1 MAIIPAIKSIKTCF
15 WVTNCQGNKRVR
27 EKSETLFLIVIITL
41 LFFLFFIIIF
51 ISTKNSMNALVTNVW
66 AVVLAPT
73 KWRPAVNRNLEEH
86 VVKCFL
92 FLNFGEQVACSIPK
106 KNVAQFAQVKE
117 QFCFRNTI
125 CTSIEYN
132 LFISWH
138 PYKVNV
144 SGILLFETKES
155 DFKAMTLKIEG
166 IKTWRMHVGSKNT
179 LTKSYSTIR
188 NHFIHICFYLFCC
201 CCFFVFFVSN

>member
-1 MAIIPAIKSIKTCF
+1 MFVSNKLSRKHKGPWEIGEVIF
-15 WVTNCQGNKRVR
+15 NCYY
-27 EKSETLFLIVIITL
+27 SFIV
-41 LFFLFFIIIF
+41 FFFFSLIF
-51 ISTKNSMNALVTNVW
+51 ISNKNSMNALVTHVW

-73 KWRPAVNRNLEEH
+73 KWMGWRASVYRDLEEH
-86 VVKCFL
+86 GVKSFL
-92 FLNFGEQVACSIPK
+92 FPKFGWQVACSIPK

-179 LTKSYSTIR
+179 LTKSYSTLR

-201 CCFFVFFVSN
+201 CCFFVFLFRIRHRWMR